1 MTPQIMLR
9 ATIWTGLILHT
20 AHSFTVLTSSAFT
33 PLRASSTAFDR
44 TQWLPIA
51 AGEQTSTRPRQ
62 HGWYYGDAVGSRRRP
77 DCTRRGTRTGAA
89 RGTPSMLLDFIKK
102 RAQEGVEQTQ
112 NLVTAAQEGRLE
124 EALKATSEYVK
135 DRYN

>member
-1 MTPQIMLR
+1 MLR
-9 ATIWTGLILHT
+9 ASLWAGLVLHT

-33 PLRASSTAFDR
+33 PLRASSTVFDR
-44 TQWLPIA
+44 TQWLPVA
-51 AGEQTSTRPRQ
+51 ASEQTSTRQQQ
-62 HGWYYGDAVGSRRRP
+62 HGWYYGEAVGSPRRP
-77 DCTRRGTRTGAA
+77 EGTRRGTRTGAA
-89 RGTPSMLLDFIKK
+89 RGSPSMLFDFIKK

-135 DRYN
+135 DR